1 MLDKANAASA
11 GSVDENGEHET
22 SMSVLCPLNDT
33 DLPVD
38 ASSLKTRQVEVTLR
52 RLGSADVS
60 VDDQLVCLEVLAR
73 LAWSDDSVRDEVA
86 NTGGIELIIKIMK
99 QLPQHE
105 GIQCNCCL
113 ALMSLVRGEGGV
125 CQSNQWNLAKAGAV
139 ETMAASM
146 RAFHEGSPNGPAQ
159 CLVVFHSIGFGK
171 PNDAGPFV
179 STCFERCVHCF
190 AQSHDGA

>member
-1 MLDKANAASA
+1 MSVSVFRNSWKVGSSRLALSGVRTFFLFVNETVRNLVDMLDKANAASA

-113 ALMSLVRGEGGV
+113 ALMSLVRGEGVNLTNGIWPRPGR
-125 CQSNQWNLAKAGAV
+125 SKQWL
-139 ETMAASM
+139 
-146 RAFHEGSPNGPAQ
+146 PP
-159 CLVVFHSIGFGK
+159 
-171 PNDAGPFV
+171 
-179 STCFERCVHCF
+179 
-190 AQSHDGA
+190 